1 MILTALVHLY
11 EELCKQGKIQ
21 AEGWGIAKVSHRILL
36 DKEGHLCGIISAR
49 KKVQKG
55 KKESEVANTKIVP
68 LHLIRPGKT
77 IRANFLCDNVKYFL
91 GLVPKERNGKSDSG
105 NEDKDN
111 EEYKRKQQRAIKCF
125 EAAKNLHHDIL
136 DNCNVIEAK
145 AILHY
150 FDTWNPY
157 EAIGNLDNLADILL
171 GDNFIFNVDGKD
183 VLDLE
188 DIRNVWETYYLKK
201 KNKEPVL
208 MGQCLVTGKKN
219 QRIARLH
226 PKIKGLTKGEANLVS
241 FNQSAFCSYG
251 GDDKKGKGKNAPVSE
266 RAAFAYGSAL
276 NALLADRSH
285 SQIIGDTTIVYWSE
299 HGISACQDFM
309 MSFLGN
315 HAGIDDHTLDTI
327 VTHMRNGLPVDLEG
341 VEISPDEPFYIL
353 GLAPN
358 AGRISVRL
366 FWRNTF
372 RELAKN
378 LALHQERMKL
388 AGPSWKKQNIPLCK
402 ILEAME
408 KPKGKEQA
416 AKPNGKGQAVSPLL
430 SGSLFRAVLQ
440 NTKYPASAF
449 QNILL
454 RIFAEQDKAADG
466 GRSAVEKISH
476 TKAAFIK
483 AYLLKNGQEHWEGK
497 LQMALNENCN
507 DISYVLGRMFSLL
520 ENIQQSANPTINT
533 TIKERYFNSA
543 CATPASVF
551 PILLKLANTHL
562 SKLDEG
568 KAVYFKKKMGALM
581 DKIIMPEEGIPFP
594 SRLTSE
600 EQGVFILGYYQETQ
614 ARYKGKEE
622 E

>member
-77 IRANFLCDNVKYFL
+77 IRANFLCDNVKYFF

-483 AYLLKNGQEHWEGK
+483 AYLLKNGQEHWEGN

-507 DISYVLGRMFSLL
+507 DVSYVLGRMFSLL

-543 CATPASVF
+543 CATPAFVF
-551 PILLKLANTHL
+551 PILLKLANTYL
-562 SKLDEG
+562 SKLDER
-568 KAVYFKKKMGALM
+568 KAVYFKKRMGALM

-594 SRLTSE
+594 ARLTLE
-600 EQGVFILGYYQETQ
+600 EQGAFILGYYQETQ

>member
-21 AEGWGIAKVSHRILL
+21 AEGWGIAKVTHRILL

-49 KKVQKG
+49 KKVQRG
-55 KKESEVANTKIVP
+55 EKEIEVPCEMCVP
-68 LHLIRPGKT
+68 LPVTRSSGVK
-77 IRANFLCDNVKYFL
+77 ANFLCDNSSYFL
-91 GLVPKERNGKSDSG
+91 AVDAKGKV
-105 NEDKDN
+105 
-111 EEYKRKQQRAIKCF
+111 QRTIQCF
-125 EAAKNLHHDIL
+125 EAAKKLHHQVL
-136 DNCNVIEAK
+136 EHCHSPVAK
-145 AILHY
+145 AILHF
-150 FDTWNPY
+150 FDTWGPDK
-157 EAIGNLDNLADILL
+157 A
-171 GDNFIFNVDGKD
+171 GKNS
-183 VLDLE
+183 LIQENLE
-188 DIRNVWETYYLKK
+188 DIIAGSNFVFQVDGVDAIEDEEIKRSWENFQGTSQADEDSTSLA
-201 KNKEPVL
+201 
-208 MGQCLVTGKKN
+208 GQCLITGLDN
-219 QRIARLH
+219 QKIALLH
-226 PKIKGLTKGEANLVS
+226 PKIKGVRGAQTAGANLVS
-241 FNQSAFCSYG
+241 FNAPAFCSYG
-251 GDDKKGKGKNAPVSE
+251 GDGEQGKNAPVSE

-276 NALLADRSH
+276 NALLADQSH
-285 SQIIGDTTIVYWSE
+285 TQIIGDTTIVYWSE

-327 VTHMRNGLPVDLEG
+327 VTHMRDGLPVDLEG

-358 AGRISVRL
+358 AARISVRL
-366 FWRNTF
+366 FLRNTF
-372 RELAKN
+372 CKLVTN
-378 LALHQERMKL
+378 LSLHQERMKL
-388 AGPSWKKQNIPLCK
+388 DGPSWEKQNIPLWK
-402 ILEAME
+402 TLKATAN
-408 KPKGKEQA
+408 PNGKEQVA
-416 AKPNGKGQAVSPLL
+416 SPLL
-430 SGSLFRAVLQ
+430 AGSLFRAVLQ

-454 RIFAEQDKAADG
+454 RIFADQDKAADG

-483 AYLLKNGQEHWEGK
+483 AYLLKNGKEHWEGK

-507 DISYVLGRMFSLL
+507 DVSYVLGRMFSLL
-520 ENIQQSANPTINT
+520 ENIQQGANPGINT

-562 SKLDEG
+562 SKLDGG

-581 DKIIMPEEGIPFP
+581 DKIMMPDEGIPFP
-594 SRLTSE
+594 ARLTSE

>member
-1 MILTALVHLY
+1 MILSALVHLY

-21 AEGWGIAKVSHRILL
+21 AEGWGIAKVTHRILL

-49 KKVQKG
+49 KKVQRG
-55 KKESEVANTKIVP
+55 KTEREVPCEMCVP
-68 LHLIRPGKT
+68 LPVTRSSGVK
-77 IRANFLCDNVKYFL
+77 ANFLCDNSSYFL
-91 GLVPKERNGKSDSG
+91 AVDAKGKV
-105 NEDKDN
+105 
-111 EEYKRKQQRAIKCF
+111 QRTIQCF
-125 EAAKNLHHDIL
+125 EAAKELHHQVL
-136 DNCNVIEAK
+136 EHCHSPVAK
-145 AILHY
+145 AILHF
-150 FDTWNPY
+150 FDTWGSDK
-157 EAIGNLDNLADILL
+157 A
-171 GDNFIFNVDGKD
+171 GKD
-183 VLDLE
+183 SSIQENLE
-188 DIRNVWETYYLKK
+188 DIIAGRNFVFQVDGVDAIEDEEIKRSWENFQGTSQADKDSTSLT
-201 KNKEPVL
+201 
-208 MGQCLVTGKKN
+208 GQCLITGAEN
-219 QRIARLH
+219 QKIALLH
-226 PKIKGLTKGEANLVS
+226 PKIKGVHGAKTMDRNLVS
-241 FNQSAFCSYG
+241 FNEPSFCSYG
-251 GDDKKGKGKNAPVSE
+251 KDKKQGENSPISE
-266 RAAFAYGSAL
+266 HAAFAYGTAL
-276 NALLADRSH
+276 NQLLADQRH
-285 SQIIGDTTIVYWSE
+285 TQVIGDTTIVYWSE

-315 HAGIDDHTLDTI
+315 HAGIDDHALDTI

-353 GLAPN
+353 GLSPN

-366 FWRNTF
+366 FLRNTF
-372 RELAKN
+372 CKLVTN
-378 LALHQERMKL
+378 LSLHQERMKL
-388 AGPSWKKQNIPLCK
+388 AGPSWEKQNIPLWK
-402 ILEAME
+402 TLKATAN
-408 KPKGKEQA
+408 PNGKEQA
-416 AKPNGKGQAVSPLL
+416 ASPLL
-430 SGSLFRAVLQ
+430 AGSLFRAVLQ

-454 RIFAEQDKAADG
+454 RIFADQDKAADG

-483 AYLLKNGQEHWEGK
+483 AYLLKNGKEQWEGK

-562 SKLDEG
+562 AKLDER
-568 KAVYFKKKMGALM
+568 KAVYFKKRMGALM

-594 SRLTSE
+594 ARLTLE
-600 EQGVFILGYYQETQ
+600 KQGAFILGYYQETQ

>member
-1 MILTALVHLY
+1 MILSALVHLY

-21 AEGWGIAKVSHRILL
+21 AEGWGIAKVTHRILL

-49 KKVQKG
+49 KKVQRG
-55 KKESEVANTKIVP
+55 KKEIEVPCEMCVP
-68 LHLIRPGKT
+68 LPVTRSSGVK
-77 IRANFLCDNVKYFL
+77 ANFLCDNSSYFL
-91 GLVPKERNGKSDSG
+91 AVDSKGKVPRTI
-105 NEDKDN
+105 
-111 EEYKRKQQRAIKCF
+111 QCF
-125 EAAKNLHHDIL
+125 EAAKELHHQVL
-136 DNCNVIEAK
+136 EHCHSPVAK
-145 AILHY
+145 AILHF
-150 FDTWNPY
+150 FDTW
-157 EAIGNLDNLADILL
+157 GS
-171 GDNFIFNVDGKD
+171 GKAEKD
-183 VLDLE
+183 SLIQENLE
-188 DIRNVWETYYLKK
+188 DIIAGSNFVFQVDGVDAIEDEEIKRSWENFQGTSQAD
-201 KNKEPVL
+201 EDSTSA
-208 MGQCLVTGKKN
+208 GQCLITGADN
-219 QRIARLH
+219 QKIALLH
-226 PKIKGLTKGEANLVS
+226 PKIKGVRGAQAAGANLVS
-241 FNQSAFCSYG
+241 FNAPAFCSYG
-251 GDDKKGKGKNAPVSE
+251 GDGEQGKNAPVSE

-276 NALLADRSH
+276 NALLADQSH
-285 SQIIGDTTIVYWSE
+285 TQIIGDTTIVYWSE

-315 HAGIDDHTLDTI
+315 NAGIDDHTLDTI

-358 AGRISVRL
+358 AARISVRL
-366 FWRNTF
+366 FLRNTF
-372 RELAKN
+372 CKLVTN
-378 LALHQERMKL
+378 LSLHQERMKL
-388 AGPSWKKQNIPLCK
+388 DGPSWEKQNIPLWK
-402 ILEAME
+402 TLKATAN
-408 KPKGKEQA
+408 PNGKEQA
-416 AKPNGKGQAVSPLL
+416 ASPLL
-430 SGSLFRAVLQ
+430 AGSLFRAVLQ

-454 RIFAEQDKAADG
+454 RIFADQDKAADG

-507 DISYVLGRMFSLL
+507 DVSYVLGRMFSLL
-520 ENIQQSANPTINT
+520 ENIQQGANPGINT

-543 CATPASVF
+543 CATPAPVF

-562 SKLDEG
+562 SKLDGG

-581 DKIIMPEEGIPFP
+581 DKIIMPDEGIPFP
-594 SRLTSE
+594 ARLTSE
-600 EQGVFILGYYQETQ
+600 EQGAFILGYYQETQ

>member
-1 MILTALVHLY
+1 MILSALVHLY

-21 AEGWGIAKVSHRILL
+21 AEGWGIAKVTHRILL

-49 KKVQKG
+49 KKVQRG
-55 KKESEVANTKIVP
+55 KKEKEVPCEMCVP
-68 LHLIRPGKT
+68 LPVTRSSGVK
-77 IRANFLCDNVKYFL
+77 ANFLCDNSSYFL
-91 GLVPKERNGKSDSG
+91 AVDAKG
-105 NEDKDN
+105 NV
-111 EEYKRKQQRAIKCF
+111 QRTIQCF
-125 EAAKNLHHDIL
+125 EEAKKLHHRVL
-136 DNCNVIEAK
+136 EHCHSPVAK
-145 AILHY
+145 AILHF
-150 FDTWNPY
+150 FDTWGSDKA
-157 EAIGNLDNLADILL
+157 E
-171 GDNFIFNVDGKD
+171 KD
-183 VLDLE
+183 SLIQENLE
-188 DIRNVWETYYLKK
+188 DIIAGRNFVFQVDGVDAIEDEEIRRSWENFQGTSQA
-201 KNKEPVL
+201 NKDSTSL
-208 MGQCLVTGKKN
+208 AGQCLITGAEN
-219 QRIARLH
+219 QKIALLH
-226 PKIKGLTKGEANLVS
+226 PKIKGVHGAKTMDRNLVS
-241 FNQSAFCSYG
+241 FNEPSFCSYG
-251 GDDKKGKGKNAPVSE
+251 GDGEQGKNAPVSE

-276 NALLADRSH
+276 NALLADQSH
-285 SQIIGDTTIVYWSE
+285 TQIIGDTTIVYWSE

-309 MSFLGN
+309 MSFFGN

-358 AGRISVRL
+358 GGRISVRL
-366 FWRNTF
+366 FLRNTF
-372 RELAKN
+372 RKLVTN
-378 LALHQERMKL
+378 LSLHQERIKL
-388 AGPSWKKQNIPLCK
+388 DGPSWEKQNIPLCK

-408 KPKGKEQA
+408 KPK
-416 AKPNGKGQAVSPLL
+416 GKGQAVSPLL

-454 RIFAEQDKAADG
+454 RIFADQDKAADG
-466 GRSAVEKISH
+466 GRSTVEKISH

-507 DISYVLGRMFSLL
+507 DVSYVLGRMFSLL
-520 ENIQQSANPTINT
+520 ENIQQGANPGINT

-562 SKLDEG
+562 SKLDGG
-568 KAVYFKKKMGALM
+568 KAVYFKKKIGALM
-581 DKIIMPEEGIPFP
+581 DKIMMPDEGIPFP
-594 SRLTSE
+594 ARLTLE
-600 EQGVFILGYYQETQ
+600 EQGAFILGYYQETQ

>member
-49 KKVQKG
+49 KKVQRG
-55 KKESEVANTKIVP
+55 KTEREVPCEMCVP
-68 LHLIRPGKT
+68 LPVTRSSGVK
-77 IRANFLCDNVKYFL
+77 ANFLCDNSSYFL
-91 GLVPKERNGKSDSG
+91 AVDAKGKV
-105 NEDKDN
+105 
-111 EEYKRKQQRAIKCF
+111 QRTIQCF
-125 EAAKNLHHDIL
+125 EAAQMLHHRVL
-136 DNCNVIEAK
+136 EHCHSPVAK
-145 AILHY
+145 AILHF
-150 FDTWNPY
+150 FDTWGFDKAEEDSLIQEN
-157 EAIGNLDNLADILL
+157 
-171 GDNFIFNVDGKD
+171 
-183 VLDLE
+183 LE
-188 DIRNVWETYYLKK
+188 DITAGSNFVFQVDGVDAIEDEEIKRSWENFQGTSQADKDSTSLA
-201 KNKEPVL
+201 
-208 MGQCLVTGKKN
+208 GQCLITGAEN
-219 QRIARLH
+219 QKIALLH
-226 PKIKGLTKGEANLVS
+226 PKIKGVAGAKTMDRNLVS
-241 FNQSAFCSYG
+241 FNEPAFCSYG
-251 GDDKKGKGKNAPVSE
+251 KDKKQGENSPISE
-266 RAAFAYGSAL
+266 HAAFAYGTAL
-276 NALLADRSH
+276 NQLLADRRH
-285 SQIIGDTTIVYWSE
+285 TQVIGDTTIVYWSE

-327 VTHMRNGLPVDLEG
+327 VTHMRNGLPVDFEG

-358 AGRISVRL
+358 AARISVRL
-366 FWRNTF
+366 FLRNTF
-372 RELAKN
+372 CKLVTN
-378 LALHQERMKL
+378 LSLHQERMKL
-388 AGPSWKKQNIPLCK
+388 DGPSWEKQNIPLWK
-402 ILEAME
+402 TLKATAN
-408 KPKGKEQA
+408 PNGKEQVA
-416 AKPNGKGQAVSPLL
+416 SPLL
-430 SGSLFRAVLQ
+430 AGSLFRAVLQ

-454 RIFAEQDKAADG
+454 RIFADQDKAADG

-483 AYLLKNGQEHWEGK
+483 AYLLKNGKEHWEGK

-507 DISYVLGRMFSLL
+507 DVSYVLGRMFSLL
-520 ENIQQSANPTINT
+520 ENIQQGANPGINT

-562 SKLDEG
+562 SKLDGG

-581 DKIIMPEEGIPFP
+581 DKIMMPEEGIPFP
-594 SRLTSE
+594 ARLTLE
-600 EQGVFILGYYQETQ
+600 EQGAFILGYYQETQ

>member
-21 AEGWGIAKVSHRILL
+21 AEGWGIAKVTHRILL

-49 KKVQKG
+49 KKVQRG
-55 KKESEVANTKIVP
+55 EKEIEVPCEMCVP
-68 LHLIRPGKT
+68 LPVTRSSGVK
-77 IRANFLCDNVKYFL
+77 ANFLCDNSSYFL
-91 GLVPKERNGKSDSG
+91 AVDAKGKV
-105 NEDKDN
+105 
-111 EEYKRKQQRAIKCF
+111 QRTIQCF
-125 EAAKNLHHDIL
+125 EEAKKLHHRVL
-136 DNCNVIEAK
+136 EHCHSPVAK
-145 AILHY
+145 AILHF
-150 FDTWNPY
+150 FDTWGSDK
-157 EAIGNLDNLADILL
+157 A
-171 GDNFIFNVDGKD
+171 GKD
-183 VLDLE
+183 SSIQENLE
-188 DIRNVWETYYLKK
+188 DIIAGRNFVFQVDGVDAIEDEEIRRSWENFQGTSQAGKDSISLT
-201 KNKEPVL
+201 
-208 MGQCLVTGKKN
+208 GQCLITGAEN
-219 QRIARLH
+219 QKIALLH
-226 PKIKGLTKGEANLVS
+226 PKIKGVHGAKTMDRNLVS
-241 FNQSAFCSYG
+241 FNEPSFCSYG
-251 GDDKKGKGKNAPVSE
+251 KDKKQGENSPISE
-266 RAAFAYGSAL
+266 HAAFAYGTAL
-276 NALLADRSH
+276 NQLLADQRH
-285 SQIIGDTTIVYWSE
+285 TQVIGDTTIVYWSE

-327 VTHMRNGLPVDLEG
+327 VTHMRDGLPVDLEG

-358 AGRISVRL
+358 AARISVRL
-366 FWRNTF
+366 FLRNTF
-372 RELAKN
+372 CKLVTN
-378 LALHQERMKL
+378 LSLHQERMKL
-388 AGPSWKKQNIPLCK
+388 DGPSWEKQNIPLWK
-402 ILEAME
+402 TLKATAN
-408 KPKGKEQA
+408 PNGKEQVA
-416 AKPNGKGQAVSPLL
+416 SPLL
-430 SGSLFRAVLQ
+430 AGSLFRAVLQ

-454 RIFAEQDKAADG
+454 RIFADQDKAADG

-483 AYLLKNGQEHWEGK
+483 AYLLKNGKEHWEGK

-507 DISYVLGRMFSLL
+507 DVSYVLGRMFSLL
-520 ENIQQSANPTINT
+520 ENIQQGANPGINT

-562 SKLDEG
+562 SKLDGG

-581 DKIIMPEEGIPFP
+581 DKIMMPDEGIPFP
-594 SRLTSE
+594 ARLTSE

>member
-77 IRANFLCDNVKYFL
+77 IRANFLCDNVKYFF

-105 NEDKDN
+105 NEDKDKDN

-219 QRIARLH
+219 QRITRLH

-358 AGRISVRL
+358 AARISVRL
-366 FWRNTF
+366 FLRNTF
-372 RELAKN
+372 RELVTN
-378 LALHQERMKL
+378 LSLHQDRMKL
-388 AGPSWKKQNIPLCK
+388 EGPSWEKQNIPLWK
-402 ILEAME
+402 TLKATAN
-408 KPKGKEQA
+408 PNGKEQA
-416 AKPNGKGQAVSPLL
+416 ASPLMA
-430 SGSLFRAVLQ
+430 GSLFRAVLQ
-440 NTKYPASAF
+440 NTKYPESVF

-454 RIFAEQDKAADG
+454 RVFADRDKDAEG
-466 GRSAVEKISH
+466 GKSAIQKISH

-483 AYLLKNGQEHWEGK
+483 AYLLKNGQEHWEGN

-507 DISYVLGRMFSLL
+507 DVSYVLGRMFSLL

-543 CATPASVF
+543 CATPAFVF
-551 PILLKLANTHL
+551 PILLKLANTYL
-562 SKLDEG
+562 SKLDER
-568 KAVYFKKKMGALM
+568 KAVYFKKRMGALM

-594 SRLTSE
+594 ARLTLE
-600 EQGVFILGYYQETQ
+600 EQGAFILGYYQETQ

>member
-1 MILTALVHLY
+1 MILSALVHLY

-21 AEGWGIAKVSHRILL
+21 AEGWGIAKVTHRILL

-49 KKVQKG
+49 KKVQRG
-55 KKESEVANTKIVP
+55 KKETEVPCEMCVP
-68 LHLIRPGKT
+68 LPVTRSSGVK
-77 IRANFLCDNVKYFL
+77 ANFLCDNSSYFL
-91 GLVPKERNGKSDSG
+91 AVDAKGKV
-105 NEDKDN
+105 
-111 EEYKRKQQRAIKCF
+111 QRTIQCF
-125 EAAKNLHHDIL
+125 EAAKELHHQVL
-136 DNCNVIEAK
+136 AHCHSPVAK
-145 AILHY
+145 AILHF
-150 FDTWNPY
+150 FDTWGFDKA
-157 EAIGNLDNLADILL
+157 E
-171 GDNFIFNVDGKD
+171 KD
-183 VLDLE
+183 SLIQENLE
-188 DIRNVWETYYLKK
+188 DIIAGSNFVFQVDGVDAIEDEEIKRSWEIFQGTSQADEDSTSLS
-201 KNKEPVL
+201 
-208 MGQCLVTGKKN
+208 GQCLITGEEN
-219 QRIARLH
+219 QKIALLH
-226 PKIKGLTKGEANLVS
+226 PKIKGVLGAQTAGANLVS
-241 FNQSAFCSYG
+241 FNAPAFCSYG
-251 GDDKKGKGKNAPVSE
+251 GDGEQGKNAPVSE

-315 HAGIDDHTLDTI
+315 HAGLDDHTLDTI

-358 AGRISVRL
+358 AARISVRL
-366 FWRNTF
+366 FLRNTF
-372 RELAKN
+372 RELVTN
-378 LALHQERMKL
+378 LSLHQDRMKL
-388 AGPSWKKQNIPLCK
+388 DGPSWEKQNIPLWK
-402 ILEAME
+402 TLKATAN
-408 KPKGKEQA
+408 PNGKEQA
-416 AKPNGKGQAVSPLL
+416 ASPLMA
-430 SGSLFRAVLQ
+430 GSLFRAVLQ
-440 NTKYPASAF
+440 NAKYPESVF
-449 QNILL
+449 QNIML
-454 RIFAEQDKAADG
+454 RVLADRDKDAEGGKAAIQ
-466 GRSAVEKISH
+466 KISH
-476 TKAAFIK
+476 SKAAFIK
-483 AYLLKNGQEHWEGK
+483 AYLLKNGKEQWEGK

-562 SKLDEG
+562 AKLDGG

-581 DKIIMPEEGIPFP
+581 DKIMMPDEGIPFP
-594 SRLTSE
+594 ARLTLE
-600 EQGVFILGYYQETQ
+600 EQGAFILGYYQETQ